1 MISFTIFLILIGLSV
16 VGFAIH
22 LLANIKTFSW
32 KSIVDGLFSK
42 GVLISLSL
50 AILVFI
56 AASVVPYSM
65 QMNDKYNIA
74 FAEENIKLYE
84 TYIADYTVA
93 AQKQI
98 SDYERLRSEMART
111 ASALQLQ
118 YYSQQVDAVSNGLTD
133 QIKYFN
139 DKILEWKI
147 EINRAKIRLVFRP
160 QNKWVFGVE

>member
-1 MISFTIFLILIGLSV
+1 MGLAGIGL
-16 VGFAIH
+16 ALH
-22 LLANIKTFSW
+22 LLGNIRKFSW
-32 KSIVDGLFSK
+32 KSISDGIFSK
-42 GVLISLSL
+42 GVLIPLGL
-50 AILVFI
+50 AVLVFI
-56 AASVVPYSM
+56 AASIVPYSM
-65 QMNDKYNIA
+65 QMNDRYNIA

-84 TYIADYTVA
+84 TYIADYTAA

-98 SDYERLRSEMART
+98 SDYEKLRSEMARV

-118 YYSQQVDAVSNGLTD
+118 YYSQQSDAVSNGLTD

-139 DKILEWKI
+139 EKILEWKI